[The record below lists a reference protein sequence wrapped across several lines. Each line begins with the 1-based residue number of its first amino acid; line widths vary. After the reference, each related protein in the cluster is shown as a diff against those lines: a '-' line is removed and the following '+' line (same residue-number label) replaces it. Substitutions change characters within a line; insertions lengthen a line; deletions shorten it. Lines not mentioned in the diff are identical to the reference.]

1 MSACWRRLFPVWP
14 SRTRWRRPIS
24 SRDRKRV
31 KAGRRFFFHAPRRVG
46 VDVAARGRERH
57 DLPEKCESVVGIAG
71 GGAAEGIEPSLL
83 LGRGN
88 AVERLRSEGGQEPSV
103 EKPGHASP
111 GRWLL
116 SVEMSLFPRVL
127 DEIPE
132 QRGGVRR
139 PGGPVRL
146 GTRLVLKALSP
157 DLGDALQQDR
167 AERDAFRGAVGL
179 S

>member
-1 MSACWRRLFPVWP
+1 MEAADLLPGQEARESRPPVL
-14 SRTRWRRPIS
+14 
-24 SRDRKRV
+24 
-31 KAGRRFFFHAPRRVG
+31 FHAPRRVG

-57 DLPEKCESVVGIAG
+57 DLPEKGESVVGIAG
-71 GGAAEGIEPSLL
+71 GGAAEGIEPSLH

-103 EKPGHASP
+103 EKPGRASP
-111 GRWLL
+111 GRWLV

-146 GTRLVLKALSP
+146 GTRLVLKAFSP